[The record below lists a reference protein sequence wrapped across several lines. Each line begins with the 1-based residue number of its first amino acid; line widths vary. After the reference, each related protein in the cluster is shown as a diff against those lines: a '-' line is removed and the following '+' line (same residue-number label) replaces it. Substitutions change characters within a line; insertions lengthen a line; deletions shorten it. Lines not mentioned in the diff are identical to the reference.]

1 MVTWRTTWQKE
12 FRISNRKSAQQDDL
26 FLLFEVLM
34 YPVIIHILNKTIP
47 AHFVTFP
54 FQRPKRKEARK
65 VTYTMHSGFANYLV
79 NGYST
84 LVLAI
89 SWSTAILNLS
99 KIVIKKM
106 FTIKIQDGHTDDVN
120 WLQSVSVS
128 NYQLSQSLTPQVP
141 NSDEKRSFLCKNKVS
156 NANAHICTVF
166 R

>member
-34 YPVIIHILNKTIP
+34 YPVIIHILNKTTP

-54 FQRPKRKEARK
+54 FRRPKRKEARK

-120 WLQSVSVS
+120 
-128 NYQLSQSLTPQVP
+128 NQLVAISFSFKLSTITIFDTTGSKQWR
-141 NSDEKRSFLCKNKVS
+141 EKIIPV
-156 NANAHICTVF
+156 
-166 R
+166 